1 MGQQKRTLGQE
12 PWRRLTWGA
21 RLSGLGTRLT
31 LAYMWVTAVLVL
43 VLEILAVIGLLI
55 LLFSVILPFTYT
67 LVVRQTAERYAFAAS
82 LQAKGS
88 ALDPQSTFQ
97 ENQPGTLALPGT
109 PAHGD
114 FQIPYTAANAP
125 KTHPFA
131 FALVIA
137 PDGHILASSYPQRY
151 PLQASA
157 SLLLPHKASL
167 IAEALEGI
175 EGSGQDLA
183 ATGRSIYAAEPAWS
197 RARHPLGAIYV
208 QMEAP
213 SVQDVFAISPD
224 FFVLVG
230 VSGLVMLLVLAPIGG
245 LFGRLTMQG
254 LVQRIRTLVTA
265 TSHVAGGKFTQQV
278 RVGRRDELG
287 QLEQSFNRMA
297 HQLAESTRQQRLLT
311 EQNARLAER
320 ARMSRDLHDSVKQ
333 QVFAL
338 ATQIGTALALL
349 DKQREETRPHLEMAN
364 ELAYLVRQELTS
376 LIQELRP
383 SALVEKGLSQALRD
397 EMVRWSRQS
406 SIKVDFHL
414 QDVPEP
420 PLSIAEE
427 LLRVVQETLS
437 NAARHSQAT
446 QVQLTLKQEQE
457 QVMLTISDSGCGF
470 DPATVSSQ
478 SLGLRSMKERM
489 ESIGGTLLLQSS
501 SGQGTRI
508 VACYP
513 LIGDAK
519 MQGEQ
524 ERRDKGS
531 KREGLDA
538 RDYHFPCG

>member
-1 MGQQKRTLGQE
+1 MGQQKRTSAQE
-12 PWRRLTWGA
+12 PWRRFTWEA

-82 LQAKGS
+82 LQAKDS
-88 ALDPQSTFQ
+88 ALDPRSTFQ

-109 PAHGD
+109 PAHDD
-114 FQIPYTAANAP
+114 FQVPYTAANAP
-125 KTHPFA
+125 RTHPFA

-151 PLQASA
+151 PLQTPA
-157 SLLLPHKASL
+157 SLLLPHRTSL
-167 IAEALEGI
+167 IAAALEGR

-183 ATGRSIYAAEPAWS
+183 AAGKSIYAAEPIWS
-197 RARHPLGAIYV
+197 RARHPLGAVYV

-213 SVQDVFAISPD
+213 SVQDIFAISPH

-230 VSGLVMLLVLAPIGG
+230 VSGLVMLLILAPIGG
-245 LFGRLTMQG
+245 LFGGLTMHG
-254 LVQRIRTLVTA
+254 LVRRIRTLVTA

-297 HQLAESTRQQRLLT
+297 RQLAQSTRQQRLLT

-338 ATQIGTALALL
+338 ATQIGAALALL
-349 DKQREETRPHLEMAN
+349 DKQPEETRPHLEMAN

-383 SALVEKGLSQALRD
+383 SALAEKGFSQALRD
-397 EMVRWSRQS
+397 ELLRWSRQS
-406 SIKVDFHL
+406 GIQVDLHL
-414 QDVPEP
+414 QDAPEP
-420 PLSIAEE
+420 PFSLAEE
-427 LLRVVQETLS
+427 LLRVVQEALS

-446 QVQLTLKQEQE
+446 QVQLALKREQQ
-457 QVMLTISDSGCGF
+457 QVMLTIADNGCGF
-470 DPATVSSQ
+470 DAATVSSQ

-513 LIGDAK
+513 LAEDAK
-519 MQGEQ
+519 VQGE
-524 ERRDKGS
+524 
-531 KREGLDA
+531 
-538 RDYHFPCG
+538 

>member
-12 PWRRLTWGA
+12 PWRPLTWGA

-88 ALDPQSTFQ
+88 ALDPQSTFR

-114 FQIPYTAANAP
+114 FQVPYTAANAP
-125 KTHPFA
+125 RTHPFA

-151 PLQASA
+151 PLQTSA
-157 SLLLPHKASL
+157 SLLLPHRASL
-167 IAEALEGI
+167 IAVALEGI

-183 ATGRSIYAAEPAWS
+183 ATSRSIYAAEPIWS
-197 RARHPLGAIYV
+197 RARHPLGAVYV

-245 LFGRLTMQG
+245 LFGRLTMHG
-254 LVQRIRTLVTA
+254 LVRRIRTLVTA

-278 RVGRRDELG
+278 RIGRRDELG

-364 ELAYLVRQELTS
+364 ELAYLVRQELTA

-383 SALVEKGLSQALRD
+383 SALVEKGLSQVLRD
-397 EMVRWSRQS
+397 ELVRWSRQS
-406 SIKVDFHL
+406 GIKVDLHL

-457 QVMLTISDSGCGF
+457 QVMLTISDNGCGF

-513 LIGDAK
+513 LTGDAK
-519 MQGEQ
+519 M
-524 ERRDKGS
+524 
-531 KREGLDA
+531 
-538 RDYHFPCG
+538 